1 MAEGT
6 DGRPCDLDTQ
16 SCPCT
21 GLLMTGD
28 VTVGASVVSRLGEGA
43 AANGAAR
50 YTDSVLCGST

>member
-6 DGRPCDLDTQ
+6 DGRPCGLETQ

-43 AANGAAR
+43 AQTGPRGAAR
-50 YTDSVLCGST
+50 RG